1 MDNNIFPNNPHP
13 VCTICHK
20 KVVDSGKRAITK
32 LRCQHFFH
40 LDCIGSSFNMRGA
53 MMCPNCLVDEG
64 GKWIRCGDVEDD
76 DDDEDNTNDDENSNN
91 LDEFY
96 GEDSFLSEEEND
108 HRATA
113 EAGGANNMRWI
124 QQSSV
129 PPPPIAPEMVSQRQ
143 ISSSGSNV
151 ESGPLNLESL
161 NSNEQACNNL
171 LPCLELTLATHNSSR
186 RMH

>member
-1 MDNNIFPNNPHP
+1 
-13 VCTICHK
+13 
-20 KVVDSGKRAITK
+20 
-32 LRCQHFFH
+32 
-40 LDCIGSSFNMRGA
+40 MRGA

-108 HRATA
+108 HRVTA
-113 EAGGANNMRWI
+113 EAGGANNMRQVTDSNDSRTSALSTTLQLNNDNGRNITMNESSILQQNEWI

-151 ESGPLNLESL
+151 GSGPLNLESL

>member
-1 MDNNIFPNNPHP
+1 
-13 VCTICHK
+13 
-20 KVVDSGKRAITK
+20 
-32 LRCQHFFH
+32 
-40 LDCIGSSFNMRGA
+40 

-76 DDDEDNTNDDENSNN
+76 DDDNNTNDDENSNN
-91 LDEFY
+91 QDEFY

-124 QQSSV
+124 QQLSV
-129 PPPPIAPEMVSQRQ
+129 PPPPIQ

-151 ESGPLNLESL
+151 GSGP
-161 NSNEQACNNL
+161 NSNEQACSNL